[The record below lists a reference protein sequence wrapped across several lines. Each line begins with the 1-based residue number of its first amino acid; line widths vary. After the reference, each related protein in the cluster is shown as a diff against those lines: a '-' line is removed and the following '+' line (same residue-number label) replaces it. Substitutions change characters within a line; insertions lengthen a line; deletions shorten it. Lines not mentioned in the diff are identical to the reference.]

1 MPFDRP
7 SDGRS
12 PGSGWRQAG
21 RSLTDVRTLM
31 QVREESVAGDTL
43 QARLFGIFTGVAIT
57 LAAIGSRICHAADAR
72 DWHLY
77 STY

>member
-1 MPFDRP
+1 
-7 SDGRS
+7 
-12 PGSGWRQAG
+12 
-21 RSLTDVRTLM
+21 M